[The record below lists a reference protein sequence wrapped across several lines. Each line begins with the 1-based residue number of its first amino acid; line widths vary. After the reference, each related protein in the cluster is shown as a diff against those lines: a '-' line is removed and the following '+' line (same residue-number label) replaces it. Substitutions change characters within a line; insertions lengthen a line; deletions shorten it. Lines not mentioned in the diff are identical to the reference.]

1 MDNLISLYQERF
13 NLHDA
18 TLTHIDHDDAMVAIV
33 YNVTLL
39 DGTQLILKICTR
51 TKDYLRELY
60 FLKHFANILPV
71 PRILQT
77 IPPEPDNK
85 GAILMG
91 YLPGVP
97 LKITDFTRE
106 LAYET
111 GQVLARIHL
120 NRTTAYGDLTRPNDL
135 TQDPRVY
142 FTKKFEENFAECTS
156 ILSSGLLE
164 QCRTYYSFHLD
175 LLTSVDGPCMVYRD
189 FRPGNMI
196 GHHGKLEG
204 IIDWA
209 AAGSGFAEEDFTAME
224 HKEWIIDSSNR
235 ASFLAGYESIRQV
248 PDYEAMMPLLRLCKA
263 LGTIGFICKSGKWDE
278 SRIHLYEFNLA
289 FLKALLTNF

>member
-1 MDNLISLYQERF
+1 MNNLITLYQQRF

-18 TLTHIDHDDAMVAIV
+18 TWARIDHDDAMVAIV
-33 YNVTLL
+33 YNVVVP
-39 DGTQLILKICTR
+39 DGTQLIVKICTR

-60 FLKHFANILPV
+60 FLQHFVNILPV
-71 PRILQT
+71 PSIMQT
-77 IPPEPDNK
+77 IAPEPSIN
-85 GAILMG
+85 GAILMEH
-91 YLPGVP
+91 LPGAP
-97 LKITDFTRE
+97 LKITDFTDE
-106 LAYET
+106 LAYEA
-111 GQVLARIHL
+111 GAMLAHIHL

-142 FTKKFEENFAECTS
+142 FTQKFEENFAECTS
-156 ILSSGLLE
+156 ILSPALLE

-175 LLTSVDGPCMVYRD
+175 LLTSVDGPCMVHRD

-224 HKEWIIDSSNR
+224 HKEWVTDSSNR
-235 ASFLAGYESIRQV
+235 ASFLAGYASIRPV
-248 PDYEAMMPLLRLCKA
+248 PDYDAMMPLLRLCKA

-278 SRIHLYEFNLA
+278 SRMDLYEFNLA